1 MGLAGH
7 PGSTL
12 KAGHRP
18 QLWGTGCN
26 GWGQRPAPPRAP
38 PAKCWLRSEQGQ
50 DSLGATTAQR
60 VSNAGQ
66 PSRRLAG
73 PRPPDPQVLGGPRAG
88 GRGQGRP
95 GLTCNESTGRGRG
108 QLCSEWNGTGE
119 GRPAAPSSQQPLLWG
134 GDPMEPSPAPQ
145 GPPADIRTVAAA
157 PAKGPPTPAPVQ
169 CVLNSAGEAR
179 VQPLP
184 APGNQAAR
192 QGCYPSPQAAGLG
205 RPPGAWSVR

>member
-1 MGLAGH
+1 MAGVRDQPLPGLPLLSVGSAVSRGRIPWGLPQHRGYRTQGSPAAGWQV
-7 PGSTL
+7 P
-12 KAGHRP
+12 ARQMP
-18 QLWGTGCN
+18 RCWGD
-26 GWGQRPAPPRAP
+26 R
-38 PAKCWLRSEQGQ
+38 
-50 DSLGATTAQR
+50 
-60 VSNAGQ
+60 
-66 PSRRLAG
+66 G
-73 PRPPDPQVLGGPRAG
+73 PE
-88 GRGQGRP
+88 QGRP
-95 GLTCNESTGRGRG
+95 GLTCTESTGRGRG